1 MPDAIPA
8 TPDANPS
15 VSLAADLGSLGSAIE
30 FARCG
35 AVAAGLPEDC
45 WGHLDLV
52 VEEIFVNVVRYAY
65 SAGTRG
71 VVELTYSIPKPGL
84 LNVEIADQGA
94 EYNPLTLREPN
105 LPDSLNERSVGG
117 LGVFLVRQLTESLDY
132 RRDGEWNRLRFGISA
147 VSSTSAGQ

>member
-1 MPDAIPA
+1 M
-8 TPDANPS
+8 PDANPS
-15 VSLAADLGSLGSAIE
+15 LSLAADLASLESATE
-30 FARCG
+30 FTRCG

-45 WGHLDLV
+45 WGHVDLV

-65 SAGTRG
+65 SPGAAG
-71 VVELTYSIPKPGL
+71 VVELTYCVPKPGL
-84 LNVEIADQGA
+84 LSVEIADQGA

-105 LPDSLNERSVGG
+105 LPGSLKERSVGG

-147 VSSTSAGQ
+147 VSAASAGG

>member
-1 MPDAIPA
+1 MQ
-8 TPDANPS
+8 DANPS
-15 VSLAADLGSLGSAIE
+15 LSLAADLASLEPATE

-35 AVAAGLPEDC
+35 AVAAGLPEEC
-45 WGHLDLV
+45 WCHLDLV

-65 SAGTRG
+65 RAGDSG
-71 VVELTYSIPKPGL
+71 VVELTYCVPKPGL
-84 LNVEIADQGA
+84 LSVEIADQGA

-105 LPDSLNERSVGG
+105 LPGSLKERSVGG

-147 VSSTSAGQ
+147 VSAASAGG

>member
-1 MPDAIPA
+1 M
-8 TPDANPS
+8 PDANPTL
-15 VSLAADLGSLGSAIE
+15 SLAADLASLESAIE

-45 WGHLDLV
+45 WDHLDLV

-65 SAGTRG
+65 SGGTAG
-71 VVELTYSIPKPGL
+71 VVELTYCVPKPGL
-84 LNVEIADQGA
+84 LSVEIADQGA

-105 LPDSLNERSVGG
+105 LPGSLKERSVGG

-132 RRDGEWNRLRFGISA
+132 RRDGGWNRLRFGISA
-147 VSSTSAGQ
+147 VSAASACQ